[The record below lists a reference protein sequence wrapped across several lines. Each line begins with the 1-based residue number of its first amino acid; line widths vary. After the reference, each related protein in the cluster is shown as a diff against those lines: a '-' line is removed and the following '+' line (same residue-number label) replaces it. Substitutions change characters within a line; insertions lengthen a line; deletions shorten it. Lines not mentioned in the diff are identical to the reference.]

1 MERQNKATRRVLV
14 VENGSLLDE
23 GVKSLLRRKTV
34 LKVSGVTYADEATL
48 LKDISQLS
56 PDVIVLNE
64 VDPSQAARL
73 FALLTGAPAVRV
85 IVTRLSDNAVKVY
98 DKQEVRLTAS
108 ADLVSLIL
116 DPKLRGL

>member
-1 MERQNKATRRVLV
+1 MERQNNATRRVLV

-23 GVKSLLRRKTV
+23 GVKSLLRRKTA

-64 VDPSQAARL
+64 AGPVDSVQICK
-73 FALLTGAPAVRV
+73 LLKSLSAPTAWCV
-85 IVTRLSDNAVKVY
+85 IVVRPDDNRIDLYK
-98 DKQEVRLTAS
+98 KQSVIAS
-108 ADLVSLIL
+108 KSNDLIALIQAQ
-116 DPKLRGL
+116 

>member
-1 MERQNKATRRVLV
+1 MERQHKATRRVLV

-23 GVKSLLRRKTV
+23 GVKNLLRRKTA
-34 LKVSGVTYADEATL
+34 LNVSGVTYTDEATL